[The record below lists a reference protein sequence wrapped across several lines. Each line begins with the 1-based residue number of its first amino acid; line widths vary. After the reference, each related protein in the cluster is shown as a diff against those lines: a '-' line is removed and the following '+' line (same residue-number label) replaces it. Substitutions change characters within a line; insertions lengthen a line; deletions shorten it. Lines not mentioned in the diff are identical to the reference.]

1 MAITDIGRN
10 ALISRE
16 AIKLT
21 AYRDS
26 VGVWTIGVGHT
37 SAAGPPAVTPDL
49 TITRAQALEI
59 FARDLVQ
66 YERAVDGAITR
77 PMQDHQRDAFVS
89 ICYNIG
95 PAGFR
100 RASFTKRFNAG
111 DIDGCAK
118 AIMQWTKPKEIT
130 SRRQGERD
138 QFLTPYISALPK
150 ARATDARPVTAAK
163 VPRVAPSV
171 RVAAPPAAET
181 VEKVS
186 SSPKGVLSGLWALL
200 QGKPPVPQAE
210 RSAVRAEVREERPD
224 LAKDLGGLRLAGL
237 GTLGAS
243 VLGGTADSGL
253 LDTLKQSADGVR
265 DTSTSVKEFADLV
278 IGFIRWGV
286 AHWWIFGLAIGVY
299 MLFRVGWAVF
309 RVYSYV
315 QQRRAIEA
323 ALNKGK

>member
-1 MAITDIGRN
+1 MTPQFKTAVLTYGPRFMSDLGLSAFQVAGIFGNFAVESDQFR
-10 ALISRE
+10 ALQEYKPTVKGSRGGWGWAQWTGPRRKAFE
-16 AIKLT
+16 AWADAAGYK
-21 AYRDS
+21 RDDPEAFYQFTLVELRGPEKAALAALRRTVS
-26 VGVWTIGVGHT
+26 AE
-37 SAAGPPAVTPDL
+37 SAAESFMRRYERPGVPHLPRRKAF
-49 TITRAQALEI
+49 ALE
-59 FARDLVQ
+59 ALALLPG
-66 YERAVDGAITR
+66 EAPR
-77 PMQDHQRDAFVS
+77 P
-89 ICYNIG
+89 
-95 PAGFR
+95 
-100 RASFTKRFNAG
+100 
-111 DIDGCAK
+111 
-118 AIMQWTKPKEIT
+118 KP
-130 SRRQGERD
+130 R
-138 QFLTPYISALPK
+138 
-150 ARATDARPVTAAK
+150 
-163 VPRVAPSV
+163 APSA